1 MIASLGMYDM
11 PLTASD
17 NDIFWNLIRANLGTG
32 PDKLD
37 RETPIWD
44 VWQSPDLLFA
54 QTCSMPFRTR
64 LAGKV
69 TLIGTPDY
77 ALPGC
82 PPGFYRSV
90 LITRISGPLNVRDLA
105 GASMA
110 YNKSHSQSGW
120 AAPLLYL
127 AEQGLQPG
135 RVIETGAHAQ
145 SARAVVDAQAD
156 FAAIDALTWLLLRQ
170 SDPSLTARL
179 KIIDETPPTPALP
192 YITANHRDAEPIAK
206 ATAQAIKEL
215 PPQTRRILQVR
226 QLVHISAE
234 TYLALPNP

>member
-11 PLTASD
+11 PLTAAD
-17 NDIFWNLIRANLGTG
+17 NDIFWSLIHKNIGTG
-32 PDKLD
+32 PNKLD

-82 PPGFYRSV
+82 PPGYYRSV
-90 LITRISGPLNVRDLA
+90 LITRLNGPLNLRDLA

-110 YNKSHSQSGW
+110 YNESLSQSGW

-127 AEQGLQPG
+127 AEQGLKPG
-135 RVIETGAHAQ
+135 KMIETGAHAQ
-145 SARAVVDAQAD
+145 SACAVANAQAD
-156 FAAIDALTWLLLRQ
+156 FAAIDALTWLMLRQ
-170 SDPSLTARL
+170 SDPGLTARL
-179 KIIDETPPTPALP
+179 KVIDETPPTPALP
-192 YITANHRDAEPIAK
+192 YITANHRDAGPIAK

-215 PPQTRRILQVR
+215 PAKSRGILNVR
-226 QLVHISAE
+226 QLVHISPE

>member
-11 PLTASD
+11 PLTAAE
-17 NDIFWNLIRANLGTG
+17 NDTFWHLIQKNIGEG
-32 PDKLD
+32 PADLD
-37 RETPIWD
+37 RTTPLWD

-82 PPGFYRSV
+82 PPGHYRSV
-90 LITRISGPLNVRDLA
+90 LITRISGPMELRDLS
-105 GASMA
+105 GATLA
-110 YNKSHSQSGW
+110 YNETMSQSGW

-127 AEQGLQPG
+127 AENSLKPG
-135 RVIETGAHAQ
+135 KVIETGAHAN
-145 SARAVVDAQAD
+145 SAAAVAEGSAD
-156 FAAIDALTWLLLRQ
+156 FAAIDALTWTLLRQ
-170 SDPSLTARL
+170 SNPELTARL
-179 KIIDETPPTPALP
+179 KVIDETPPTPALP
-192 YITANHRDAEPIAK
+192 FITANHRNVEPIRQATVTAIHDLPSK
-206 ATAQAIKEL
+206 A
-215 PPQTRRILQVR
+215 RHILQVR
-226 QLVHISAE
+226 QLVFIPAE